1 MERYAMTGPLDI
13 APAAHRR
20 IAAWIGLLGVF
31 VALAASLP
39 ARSATTSTDDTP
51 TLLIV
56 VGAPGEADYAT
67 NFVQQAA
74 RWEKVGEQA
83 GAKRTT
89 FGIGDAGTTND
100 IALLRSAIAAEPT
113 EGTSALWI
121 VLIGHGTYDG
131 RDAKFNLRGP
141 DLAATDLALWLKP
154 FHRPVAVI
162 DTSSASGPF
171 LKPLSAPGRVVV
183 TATRSGNEQSFARF
197 GGSLADAIADP
208 ASDLDQ
214 DGQTSLLEAFLSAS
228 AKVAEFYKTADR
240 LATEHALIDDNG
252 DGLGTPADWF
262 RGTRATKKAKD
273 GQALD
278 GLRARQLHLV
288 RSPDEQ
294 SMDPAV
300 RSRCDELE
308 RAIEKHREARP
319 KMSDDEYFR
328 GLEVLLREIAR
339 LRVAPASDPAR

>member
-1 MERYAMTGPLDI
+1 MTRLIDI
-13 APAAHRR
+13 ASAARR
-20 IAAWIGLLGVF
+20 RVAGWICLL
-31 VALAASLP
+31 VAVAASLP
-39 ARSATTSTDDTP
+39 TRSATISTNDTP
-51 TLLIV
+51 TVLII
-56 VGAPGEADYAT
+56 VGAPGDADYAT
-67 NFVQQAA
+67 NFVRQAA
-74 RWEKVGEQA
+74 QWEKVCEQA

-89 FGIGDAGTTND
+89 LGIGDAGTTND
-100 IALLRSAIAAEPT
+100 LALLRSAIAAEPA
-113 EGTSALWI
+113 EGAAALWI

-131 RDAKFNLRGP
+131 TDAKFNLRGP
-141 DLAATDLALWLKP
+141 DLAASDLALWLKP
-154 FHRPVAVI
+154 VHRPVAVI

-197 GGSLADAIADP
+197 GGALADAIADP

-240 LATEHALIDDNG
+240 LASEHALIDDNG

-273 GQALD
+273 GKALD

-294 SMDPAV
+294 AMDPVV
-300 RSRCDELE
+300 RARCDELE
-308 RAIEKHREARP
+308 LSIERLRETKPQVAE
-319 KMSDDEYFR
+319 DDYYR
-328 GLEVLLREIAR
+328 RLEALLREIAR
-339 LRVAPASDPAR
+339 LHQNSPATSLPNP

>member
-1 MERYAMTGPLDI
+1 MIRLLNIASAARHWVTG
-13 APAAHRR
+13 
-20 IAAWIGLLGVF
+20 WIWLLATLGAF
-31 VALAASLP
+31 LP
-39 ARSATTSTDDTP
+39 SRSSTTSTNDAP
-51 TLLIV
+51 TVLIV

-67 NFVQQAA
+67 NFVRQAA
-74 RWEKVGEQA
+74 RWEKVCEQA

-89 FGIGDAGTTND
+89 IGIGDAGATND
-100 IALLRSAIAAEPT
+100 LSLLRSAIAAERT
-113 EGTSALWI
+113 EGAAALWI

-154 FHRPVAVI
+154 VHRPVAVI

-273 GQALD
+273 GKALD
-278 GLRARQLHLV
+278 GLRARQIHIL
-288 RSPDEQ
+288 RSAEDQ
-294 SMDPAV
+294 ALSAAV
-300 RSRCDELE
+300 RAKRDELE
-308 RAIEKHREARP
+308 LSIER
-319 KMSDDEYFR
+319 
-328 GLEVLLREIAR
+328 LRETKPTLAEDDYYRELETR
-339 LRVAPASDPAR
+339 LRELGALLGQRP

>member
-1 MERYAMTGPLDI
+1 MTGPLDI
-13 APAAHRR
+13 VAAARR
-20 IAAWIGLLGVF
+20 RLADWIRLLG
-31 VALAASLP
+31 ALVVLASSLP
-39 ARSATTSTDDTP
+39 ARPATGATNDTP

-67 NFVQQAA
+67 NFVRQAA
-74 RWEKVGEQA
+74 QWEKLGEQA

-89 FGIGDAGTTND
+89 LGIGVAGTTD
-100 IALLRSAIAAEPT
+100 DFALLRSAIAAEPT
-113 EGTSALWI
+113 EGAAALWI

-273 GQALD
+273 GKALD

-288 RSPDEQ
+288 RSPGER
-294 SMDPAV
+294 SMDPDV
-300 RSRCDELE
+300 RARCDELE
-308 RAIEKHREARP
+308 LAIEKHREARAT
-319 KMSDDEYFR
+319 MSDDDYFR
-328 GLEVLLREIAR
+328 GLEALLREIAR
-339 LRVAPASDPAR
+339 LRLAPAPDPAR

>member
-1 MERYAMTGPLDI
+1 MTGPLDI
-13 APAAHRR
+13 AAAARGR
-20 IAAWIGLLGVF
+20 FAVWIWLLG
-31 VALAASLP
+31 ALAGLASALP
-39 ARSATTSTDDTP
+39 ARSATTSTNDTP

-74 RWEKVGEQA
+74 RWEKLGEQA

-89 FGIGDAGTTND
+89 LGIGDAGTTD
-100 IALLRSAIAAEPT
+100 DFALLRSAIAAEPT
-113 EGTSALWI
+113 EGAAALWI

-141 DLAATDLALWLKP
+141 DLAAADLALWLKP

-262 RGTRATKKAKD
+262 RGTRASKKAKD
-273 GQALD
+273 GKALD

-288 RSPDEQ
+288 RSPDER

-300 RSRCDELE
+300 RARCDELE
-308 RAIEKHREARP
+308 LAIEKHREARP
-319 KMSDDEYFR
+319 TMSDDEYFR
-328 GLEVLLREIAR
+328 GLEALLREIAR
-339 LRVAPASDPAR
+339 LRVAPATDPAR